1 MPTGYTYAVVDGKMT
16 EFSDFALSCARA
28 FGALISMREEPMDA
42 AIPEEFTPATEY
54 YDKRI
59 EAGKARL
66 AEVLVMTT
74 AESEVAALAEH
85 EKAVAD
91 RDRYLAEKEIEV
103 GRVRSMIAKVEAW
116 EPPSS
121 DHAEMKQFMLQQLSI
136 SLPGDYVPSVPE
148 RVDGA
153 TWRSALISQLDK
165 QISRDKDERAKEVE
179 RAAGRTEWVRKLR
192 ASLSRC

>member
-1 MPTGYTYAVVDGKMT
+1 MPTGYTYPVVDGKIT

-28 FGALISMREEPMDA
+28 FGALISMREEPADA
-42 AIPEEFTPATEY
+42 PIPEEFAPATEY

-74 AESEVAALAEH
+74 AESDAAALAEH
-85 EKAVAD
+85 EKAVAG
-91 RDRYLAEKEIEV
+91 RDRYLAEKEIEA
-103 GRVRSMIAKVEAW
+103 GRVRSMIAKVETW
-116 EPPSS
+116 EPPSP
-121 DHAEMKQFMLQQLSI
+121 DHAEMKQFMLEQLSI

-153 TWRSALISQLDK
+153 AWRSALISQLDK
-165 QISRDKDERAKEVE
+165 QITRDKDDRTKEVE
-179 RAAGRTEWVRKLR
+179 RAAGRTEWVKKLR
-192 ASLSRC
+192 ASL